1 MIVNIDQSVD
11 DIYPK
16 AVKLRH
22 YLHENPE
29 ESSKEFSTSEFLKQ
43 KALDLGLIV
52 EELLPTD
59 KTPQFDSAGTG
70 FIAILDTGREGKTIG
85 LRTDID
91 ALPIVENQQN
101 LSSDRSV
108 ISKNV
113 GVMHACAHDGHMTTV
128 MSAMELLV
136 SIKKQLKGKIIF
148 IFEEGEEN
156 NTGIW
161 PMVELLKTK
170 NVDAIYGNHLAS
182 FLETGKIAADAGPV
196 TSSTARV
203 RMFVHGRGG
212 HASRPD
218 KSINPIF
225 AAANIVTN
233 LASAWVNQLDIEKT
247 ITLGITQFQAG
258 EARNVFPEE
267 VYIGGTLRYFD
278 EQIGEDASNVIR
290 SVATNVAAAHLC
302 TMEFPED
309 FGPSTPSVVNDPE
322 LSKIV
327 QNFVEKQYPN
337 SLLKNVKWFAS
348 ETFSRYQEVA
358 PCVFVF
364 HGIKNDQVGS
374 GAEHHNE
381 KFDMDDEALKYSIGT
396 MIGFAI
402 EMLG

>member
-1 MIVNIDQSVD
+1 MVFNIDQAVEE
-11 DIYPK
+11 IYPK
-16 AVKLRH
+16 AVNLRH

-29 ESSKEFSTSEFLKQ
+29 ESSKEFNTSKLLKQ
-43 KALDLGLIV
+43 KARDLGLLV
-52 EELLPTD
+52 EELSPTD
-59 KTPQFDSAGTG
+59 KTPQIDSAGTG
-70 FIAILDTGREGKTIG
+70 FIATLDTGRAGKTIG

-91 ALPIVENQQN
+91 ALPILENQQN
-101 LSSDRSV
+101 LKYDRSI
-108 ISKNV
+108 ISKNS
-113 GVMHACAHDGHMTTV
+113 GVMHACAHDGHMATV
-128 MSAMELLV
+128 VSAMELLV
-136 SIKKQLKGKIIF
+136 SIKAQLKGKIIF

-161 PMVELLKTK
+161 PMIELLKIK
-170 NVDAIYGNHLAS
+170 NIDAIYGNHLTS
-182 FLETGKIAADAGPV
+182 FLETGKIAADAGSV

-258 EARNVFPEE
+258 EARNVFPDSA
-267 VYIGGTLRYFD
+267 YIGGTLRYFD
-278 EQIGEDASNVIR
+278 ERIGEDASNVIR
-290 SVATNVAAAHLC
+290 NVAKNVAAAHLC
-302 TMEFPED
+302 TVEFPED

-327 QNFVEKQYPN
+327 QDFVESQYPN
-337 SLLKNVKWFAS
+337 SLLKDVKWFAS
-348 ETFSRYQEVA
+348 ETFSRYRTVA

-364 HGIKNDQVGS
+364 HGISNHQIGS

-381 KFDMDDEALKYSIGT
+381 KFDMDDNALKYSIGT
-396 MIGFAI
+396 MVGFAI
-402 EMLG
+402 KMLS